1 MDSYGMIK
9 VIAIADQGCVWGIAN
24 SLVAMKQRHATCWE
38 KWAQKVSSDHTPETT
53 EDQSQVLI
61 I

>member
-1 MDSYGMIK
+1 MIK